1 MRISDLLPLEGTIP
15 VGTYTV
21 VVVPQEDG
29 TYINKKLDMSSL
41 TVSGGGGGGGGT
53 TGGVTEERVRE
64 IVNEMIG
71 GSMTTLGTILQ
82 DTLNGNSSSS

>member
-41 TVSGGGGGGGGT
+41 TVSGGGGGGT
-53 TGGVTEERVRE
+53 AGGVTEDRVRE
-64 IVNEMIG
+64 IVNEMIS
-71 GSMTTLGTILQ
+71 GSMTSLGTILA
-82 DTLNGNSSSS
+82 DTINGNITT

>member
-21 VVVPQEDG
+21 VIVPQEDG

-41 TVSGGGGGGGGT
+41 TVSGGGGGGT
-53 TGGVTEERVRE
+53 TGGVTEDRVRE
-64 IVNEMIG
+64 IVNEMIS
-71 GSMTTLGTILQ
+71 GSMTSLGTILA
-82 DTLNGNSSSS
+82 DTINGNITT

>member
-15 VGTYTV
+15 IGTYTV

-29 TYINKKLDMSSL
+29 TYINKKLDISSL
-41 TVSGGGGGGGGT
+41 TVSGGGGGN
-53 TGGVTEERVRE
+53 TGGVTEARVRE
-64 IVNEMIG
+64 IVNEMIS

-82 DTLNGNSSSS
+82 DTLNGNSSS

>member
-15 VGTYTV
+15 LGTYTV

-41 TVSGGGGGGGGT
+41 TVSGGGGGGT